1 MEIEITIGGNT
12 ETVKFTDKNIGGNTE
27 FNNDYN
33 NDYK

>member
-1 MEIEITIGGNT
+1 MEIEITIGGHT
-12 ETVKFTDKNIGGNTE
+12 ETVKFTGDNAGYNTE